1 MALSRKARTWIIIL
15 SIPVILVIGVA
26 LALKILFSGD
36 RLKAFIVPKIEA
48 ATHRAVSINTMSLSV
63 FPTLAIDVEGL
74 TVSNAQGEGFTDKP
88 MVQLDRLVLDVRLL
102 ALLKGNI
109 EVSEMTL
116 DHPRLFLEVNGAGR
130 ANYAEKEPPG
140 PPATGTRGGESPGN
154 PANPPTTVTV
164 EVKSGGYG
172 LLVSNFQVVDGI
184 LEYVDR
190 KGGSATTL
198 EGVNLK
204 VRADAPSGASEI
216 TVDIHTT
223 IDGFSY
229 GSLTAPLVSNLKF
242 RSDLSAVY
250 DVKGDV
256 VRIRTGTFTVQEIPL
271 SMSGEV
277 TACTKTPLMNLV
289 VTSDKVSIPELLS
302 LIPQEYMRKAEG
314 VKGTGVARARIEIRG
329 SATDST
335 NPDVTGMIS
344 ATGAS
349 IQYPQLPKA
358 ITGVNVVA
366 DFTRGKKKQEFRLTK
381 FSALLG
387 SNPLDATMTVVN
399 FDDPSLTLAV
409 NASMNLADVR
419 DYYPLEAGTD
429 LSGALKANV
438 HIAGKVSAPA
448 AMKAA
453 GSAEFQSVT
462 IKTATNK
469 NPVRNLNGTV
479 VFNNQVVEAKKLTM
493 DLGQSDLS
501 LAFSVRNYLLMMST
515 GQAMDKKA
523 PRATA
528 SVTLKSNHLYT
539 ADVMGDAKSAGGA
552 TTSQP
557 QAAVSRPQG
566 AGTGRE
572 GNGKPSPAAKA
583 ESRKAGVLL
592 PNVDMDIVASIGTLT
607 MEKFELKNVHGTIR
621 ISDGII
627 DLQNLACNAF
637 DGSVATKGTLNMQKP
652 DRPAFDLTFD
662 MKNVDAH
669 ALLPKFTSFG
679 DRMFGRLS
687 MNTTMKGM
695 LNDTLGLVPQG
706 LNGQGKVNVQDGK
719 LTGVK
724 VNQTIAS
731 LVNLPDLEEITF
743 KDWENAFTI
752 ADGRVVIKDLRI
764 KALGADYTVNGSQ
777 GFDGSLDY
785 GMTMLLSDQTS
796 TKVAVPGFAGEA
808 VKLFK
813 EPGGRVRLDFAVT
826 GTNDNPK
833 VSLDTRAARKKAEDL
848 AKQKV
853 NEEAK
858 KLGDEAKKKAG
869 NVLKDLFKKKK

>member
-15 SIPVILVIGVA
+15 GIPAILVVGVA

-36 RLKAFIVPKIEA
+36 RLKAFIVPQIEA
-48 ATHRAVSINTMSLSV
+48 VTHRAVSINTMSLSV
-63 FPTLAIDVEGL
+63 FPTLAVDVEGL
-74 TVSNAQGEGFTDKP
+74 TVSNAQGEGFADKP

-109 EVSEMTL
+109 EVSDMTL
-116 DHPRLFLEVNGAGR
+116 DHLRLFLEVNSEGK
-130 ANYAEKEPPG
+130 ANHAEKEPPG
-140 PPATGTRGGESPGN
+140 PSATGTRGGESPGN

-204 VRADAPSGASEI
+204 VRADAPSGANEI

-223 IDGFSY
+223 IDRFSY

-250 DVKGDV
+250 DVKGDM

-302 LIPQEYMRKAEG
+302 LIPQEYLSKAEG

-358 ITGVNVVA
+358 ITDVNVVA
-366 DFTRGKKKQEFRLTK
+366 DFTRGKNKQEFRLTK

-409 NASMNLADVR
+409 NASMNLAEVR

-462 IKTATNK
+462 IKTAANK

-501 LAFSVRNYLLMMST
+501 LAFSVRNYLSMMST
-515 GQAMDKKA
+515 GQAIDKKA

-528 SVTLKSNHLYT
+528 SLTLTSNHLYT

-557 QAAVSRPQG
+557 EAAVSRPQG
-566 AGTGRE
+566 VGTGRE

-583 ESRKAGVLL
+583 ESRKAGVPL

-627 DLQNLACNAF
+627 DLHNLACNAF

-669 ALLPKFTSFG
+669 ALLPKYTSFG

-706 LNGQGKVNVQDGK
+706 LNGQGKVTVQDGK

-731 LVNLPDLEEITF
+731 LVSLPDLEEISF
-743 KDWENAFTI
+743 KDWENAFTV

-833 VSLDTRAARKKAEDL
+833 VSLDTRAARRKAEDL

-869 NVLKDLFKKKK
+869 DVLKDLFKKKK